1 MVAFV
6 SPAVGGLA
14 PVNGKN
20 GGIINDIIKAEQGK
34 PGQDIVVN
42 SLNQIIAATQ
52 VNIPRNNCDPQG
64 QLVRAQQEMQQKVQ
78 LIITNYI
85 TQLTQETIN
94 NSATIKNLTAQLT
107 TLQQTALPES
117 VNQQIEVVQKDIQKE
132 LNAIIIGVIGRAST
146 TLPQA
151 AKVANTSAAGIQTVA
166 SVAESLSS
174 FVPSQGINMSAYTN
188 VGQKS
193 IQTVSQACFL

>member
-1 MVAFV
+1 MAAFL
-6 SPAVGGLA
+6 SPAIGGLQ
-14 PVNGKN
+14 PINGRN
-20 GGIINDIIKAEQGK
+20 GSIINDIIKAEQGK

-64 QLVRAQQEMQQKVQ
+64 QLIRAQQEVQQKVQ
-78 LIITNYI
+78 LILTNYI
-85 TQLTQETIN
+85 TQLTEETVST
-94 NSATIKNLTAQLT
+94 SATIKNLTAQLK
-107 TLQQTALPES
+107 TLQQIAVSES
-117 VNQQIEVVQKDIQKE
+117 ITQQIEIVEKDIQKE
-132 LNAIIIGVIGRAST
+132 LNGIIVGVIGRVSQ

-151 AKVANTSAAGIQTVA
+151 AKVANTSAAGIKTVA

-193 IQTVSQACFL
+193 IQTVSQACFI